1 MTFQQIL
8 HIPNRLL
15 GRTVAVSLKDG
26 RTFTPRLAKA
36 HDGALKFDTLS
47 LTTPTVTYAHRV
59 AAIAPA

>member
-1 MTFQQIL
+1 MTFQDVVSTAK
-8 HIPNRLL
+8 RLRGHL
-15 GRTVAVSLKDG
+15 VAVTLKDG
-26 RTFTPRLAKA
+26 RTFTARLAKA